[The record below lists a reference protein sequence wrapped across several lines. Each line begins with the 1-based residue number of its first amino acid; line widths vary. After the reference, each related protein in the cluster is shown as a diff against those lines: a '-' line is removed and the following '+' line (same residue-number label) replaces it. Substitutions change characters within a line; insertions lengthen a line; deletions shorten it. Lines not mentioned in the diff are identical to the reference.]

1 MGGIETLKIQL
12 TLNAGIEADKKLIEY
27 INKHGKRSG
36 IPKHLIMLGF
46 ESLMNGDM
54 GQTIA
59 TTTTPKEEV
68 KEASAPN
75 LNQYLS

>member
-12 TLNAGIEADKKLIEY
+12 TLNANIEADKKLIDY

-36 IPKHLIMLGF
+36 IPKHLLMLGF
-46 ESLMNGDM
+46 EHLTNG
-54 GQTIA
+54 GGNA
-59 TTTTPKEEV
+59 TAAKIEPKSEV
-68 KEASAPN
+68 KQVSKPN

>member
-12 TLNAGIEADKKLIEY
+12 TLNANIEADKKLIDY

-36 IPKHLIMLGF
+36 IPKHLLMLGF
-46 ESLMNGDM
+46 EQLING
-54 GQTIA
+54 GGNA
-59 TTTTPKEEV
+59 TAAKIEPKKEV
-68 KEASAPN
+68 KQVSKPN